1 MRKDAGNLGFVS
13 VGGRYVR
20 FTAERECYHRIYIKA
35 VVSQSCVSVG
45 KIVRLSVSSIF
56 YYNKNLMRKIL
67 KEVGGGRIGFV
78 VV

>member
-35 VVSQSCVSVG
+35 VVIGSYVRVG
-45 KIVRLSVSSIF
+45 KIVRLSVSSVF
-56 YYNKNLMRKIL
+56 YKMRIL
-67 KEVGGGRIGFV
+67 CGKFLKRLGVGELDL
-78 VV
+78 